1 MALNQLLKSHVRR
14 IAQQVTHCNGMTRA
28 ALERHYNFNQ
38 LQRFEAVLNRHG
50 RSFRTAASIL
60 DFGCGRGRLTQYLF
74 EFAPAA
80 AIFGCDV
87 DRGAIRYCQQKFPR
101 GSFVINHPRPPLPL
115 SDAQFDL
122 VYSYSV
128 FTHLSETNHQAWLR
142 ELSRHLKPGGI
153 MLHTIHSDE
162 YLKRAAA
169 FSPEQL
175 AKHRLAGPVET
186 WLQFHHGYYYLV
198 EDPSRP
204 EYGYTI
210 ISRDYVSENWP
221 RHARLELVDYAE
233 AAIEAYPEGCQDIV
247 VLAKPCA

>member
-1 MALNQLLKSHVRR
+1 MVLQ
-14 IAQQVTHCNGMTRA
+14 ITHRNGLTRA
-28 ALERHYNFNQ
+28 DLERRYHVNQ

-74 EFAPAA
+74 AFAPEA
-80 AIFGCDV
+80 AIVGCDV
-87 DRGAIRYCQQKFPR
+87 DRGAIRHCQHTLPR
-101 GSFVINHPRPPLPL
+101 GAFIINHPTPPLPFGMGP
-115 SDAQFDL
+115 FDL
-122 VYSYSV
+122 IYSYSV

-153 MLHTIHSDE
+153 MLHTVHSAE

-169 FSPEQL
+169 FSPERL
-175 AKHRLAGPVET
+175 AKYRLAGPVET
-186 WLQFHHGYYYLV
+186 WLSAHHGYYYIV
-198 EDPSRP
+198 EDPFRP
-204 EYGYTI
+204 EYGYSI

-233 AAIEAYPEGCQDIV
+233 AAIEAYPEGCQDLV
-247 VLAKPCA
+247 VLAKPHE